1 MPTAWPGSTPS
12 GAATSEKS
20 VPTLSEIDA
29 MATVAGLDQQMRNHR
44 HAMAMG
50 AAQLREHYGAKFE
63 EPDDVGITWN
73 SPTINHP
80 PSNGLARLGLGALAG
95 GLGSLGVAAALGGEA
110 SLARSLPLRLF
121 PLARAMFLESNP
133 IPIKTAMR
141 IQGIDGGHFRL
152 PLCEMSESN
161 EVRLRQVLAAYE
173 SRQPV

>member
-12 GAATSEKS
+12 GAATPEKS
-20 VPTLSEIDA
+20 VPTLPEIDA

-95 GLGSLGVAAALGGEA
+95 GLGSLGVAAALGAFHVSPSDPATSVPDPQAQEW
-110 SLARSLPLRLF
+110 
-121 PLARAMFLESNP
+121 E
-133 IPIKTAMR
+133 IT
-141 IQGIDGGHFRL
+141 IQSVDGK
-152 PLCEMSESN
+152 PTVTSA
-161 EVRLRQVLAAYE
+161 EVVE
-173 SRQPV
+173 